1 MPNKRSK
8 RKQTQEFY
16 CPYCSSRLWRNGL
29 KHNIYYESSDELRQ
43 DFKIS
48 RKNAL
53 LLFNQNKTYLKN
65 NCWLENFFCEKHD
78 QIWLLVSK
86 DSDGNLVTRL
96 ADKQDWHHTTKT
108 INPDLPNP
116 SVSEFSYRQ
125 SRRAGIHNLRD
136 KSYNI

>member
-8 RKQTQEFY
+8 RKQTQKFY
-16 CPYCSSRLWRNGL
+16 CPYCSRRLWRNGI
-29 KHNIYYESSDELRQ
+29 KHNIYYESSNELQQ
-43 DFKIS
+43 DMKIS
-48 RKNAL
+48 RKNSL
-53 LLFNQNKTYLKN
+53 LLCNQNQAYLKN

-78 QIWLLVSK
+78 QVWLLIFE
-86 DSDGNLVTRL
+86 DSEGNLVTRI
-96 ADKQDWHHTTKT
+96 AHKQHLCHTIGT

-125 SRRAGIHNLRD
+125 SRRASVHNLKD